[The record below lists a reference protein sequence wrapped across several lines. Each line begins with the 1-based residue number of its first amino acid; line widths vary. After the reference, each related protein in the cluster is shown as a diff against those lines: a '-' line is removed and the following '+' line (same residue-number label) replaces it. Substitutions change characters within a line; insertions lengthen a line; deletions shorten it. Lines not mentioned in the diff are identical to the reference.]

1 MADDFTSEKFA
12 WLDQV
17 AGDGALP
24 SHAARLAVVFLR
36 YVNRATGDAWPAIP
50 TLASALGM
58 VENSVR
64 NALRAMVANGHL
76 AIEAGG
82 GRGATNRYRWIIK
95 STDQAKKAPIK
106 PCKAVKG
113 NGKDKPCTDLKGNGT
128 TKPCTDLQ
136 GFETETLH
144 GGALNPAQP
153 CAKPCTVVHPNP
165 LKNTFEEPIERI
177 SADLFQIAE
186 KKLPAKKG
194 KSARTKIDLAGDFEA
209 FWRAYPRHD
218 DKPDAFKAWK
228 AAIKAGGDADAIIA
242 GAERYAAE
250 RATENPKYT
259 KYAATYLR
267 KGSWANEPAASPLTG
282 YGASAHLQNAIRDHD
297 YD

>member
-1 MADDFTSEKFA
+1 MADDFTLEKFA

-17 AGDGALP
+17 AADSALP
-24 SHAARLAVVFLR
+24 AHAARLAVVFLR

-82 GRGATNRYRWIIK
+82 GRGATNRYCWIIK
-95 STDQAKKAPIK
+95 SAEQTKKAPVK
-106 PCKAVKG
+106 PCKAVKD
-113 NGKDKPCTDLKGNGT
+113 NWKDKPCTDLQGNGT

-165 LKNTFEEPIERI
+165 LKNTIEEPIER
-177 SADLFQIAE
+177 LFPENSPIAE
-186 KKLPAKKG
+186 KKVASEK
-194 KSARTKIDLAGDFEA
+194 TKIRSRQNRPRRRLRDLLESLSETL
-209 FWRAYPRHD
+209 
-218 DKPDAFKAWK
+218 WK
-228 AAIKAGGDADAIIA
+228 A
-242 GAERYAAE
+242 R
-250 RATENPKYT
+250 
-259 KYAATYLR
+259 
-267 KGSWANEPAASPLTG
+267 S
-282 YGASAHLQNAIRDHD
+282 
-297 YD
+297 